1 MELRRKR
8 ATRHRKAGAGT
19 PGAVSS
25 GRRASIK
32 RALKDA
38 LARRPEI
45 VFAYLF
51 GSFAEKL
58 PFRDIDIAVWVDE
71 DAGRKDLEQDPW
83 RYEATL
89 GAGLTPLVGTP
100 VDVTILNHA
109 PLPLRYH
116 ATRGELLFTRDEMQ
130 RCTFLEETWRDYF
143 EMEPH
148 LRQFLHDILEA

>member
-32 RALKDA
+32 RALKGA

-83 RYEATL
+83 RYEAKL
-89 GAGLTPLVGTP
+89 GAGLTPLVGIP
-100 VDVTILNHA
+100 VDVTVLNHA